1 MNKLKK
7 NKLALIG
14 VICEIK
20 KIFSLGEV
28 NDTQINKLKM
38 HIKDYE
44 YLKKEENE
52 GEDIHG
58 THIKTS

>member
-1 MNKLKK
+1 MNELKK
-7 NKLALIG
+7 NRLALIG

-38 HIKDYE
+38 HIEDYE
-44 YLKKEENE
+44 YLKKEEKE
-52 GEDIHG
+52 GEDING
-58 THIKTS
+58 TV